1 MCGVSDNTIYRIEG
15 RTKSDAAI
23 SEKTLITICE
33 KTGVDPDWL
42 FDFNSEFTDFA
53 VCFRDS
59 AMGDSTAI
67 VFTDSTECFNGEADS
82 MDSTD
87 SNDFMD
93 STASN
98 GGEADGATD
107 GATDGKRE
115 GAEKA
120 GAGERLKQLRAELGL
135 SQAAFSNMIGISRAH
150 LASIETGRNR
160 LMPATAKQI
169 ESRCEHGGAEW
180 LLTGNERNRHY
191 PVGDEMIEWLRNHQ
205 KERERIWKKMK
216 EMEGFKD
223 VDDV

>member
-23 SEKTLITICE
+23 SEKSLITICE
-33 KTGVDPDWL
+33 KTGVDLDWL
-42 FDFNSEFTDFA
+42 LDFNSEFTDSIVFK
-53 VCFRDS
+53 DS
-59 AMGDSTAI
+59 AVG
-67 VFTDSTECFNGEADS
+67 
-82 MDSTD
+82 
-87 SNDFMD
+87 D

-98 GGEADGATD
+98 GGEAD

-191 PVGDEMIEWLRNHQ
+191 PIGDDMIEWLKEHQ
-205 KERERIWKKMK
+205 SVRKDIWIM
-216 EMEGFKD
+216 MRKD
-223 VDDV
+223 GDA